1 MTIRLGATPEDLEV
15 VLVAGQ
21 SWAVSLARKDA
32 TTGTPVDWTDLP
44 ELTFPDSGVTALATI
59 GKTGDLVTLT
69 LTSTQVDQVLAGGG
83 RATLRLGAV
92 LWARGWVIA
101 A

>member
-32 TTGTPVDWTDLP
+32 TTGTPVDWTDRVGERQL
-44 ELTFPDSGVTALATI
+44 GQ
-59 GKTGDLVTLT
+59 GGHR
-69 LTSTQVDQVLAGGG
+69 AGHH
-83 RATLRLGAV
+83 RQDR
-92 LWARGWVIA
+92 
-101 A
+101 